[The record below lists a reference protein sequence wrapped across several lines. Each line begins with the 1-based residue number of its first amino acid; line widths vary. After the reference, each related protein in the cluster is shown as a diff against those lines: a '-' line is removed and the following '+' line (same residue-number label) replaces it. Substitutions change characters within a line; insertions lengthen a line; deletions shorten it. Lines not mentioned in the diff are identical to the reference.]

1 VSDTKAT
8 KARTAEQIEADI
20 AATRL
25 RLASTVDELVDRAN
39 PKNVALRQVEQAKSQ
54 VFDEQGRLRTQKIA
68 AVAGAVV
75 GVVGMLLMIRRLVG
89 RR

>member
-1 VSDTKAT
+1 MSDT

-20 AATRL
+20 AAARV

-54 VFDEQGRLRTQKIA
+54 VFDAEGRLRTQKIV
-68 AVAGAVV
+68 AVAGAAV
-75 GVVGMLLMIRRLVG
+75 GVVGVLLVIRRLVG

>member
-1 VSDTKAT
+1 MSDT

-20 AATRL
+20 AATRE

-54 VFDEQGRLRTQKIA
+54 VFDEQGRLRTQKIV

-75 GVVGMLLMIRRLVG
+75 GVVGVLLVVRRLVG